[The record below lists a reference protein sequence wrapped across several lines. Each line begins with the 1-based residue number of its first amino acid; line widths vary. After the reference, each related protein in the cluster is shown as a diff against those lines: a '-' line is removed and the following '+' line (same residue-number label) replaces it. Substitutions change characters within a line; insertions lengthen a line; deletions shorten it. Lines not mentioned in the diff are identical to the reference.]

1 MLTDGTLILLAR
13 TGLDEQLLAL
23 NASDDLQPQEI
34 MDTDLSLSIHVLLP
48 ANPTFT
54 AKHSPKRLTYF

>member
-23 NASDDLQPQEI
+23 NASDDLQPQENV
-34 MDTDLSLSIHVLLP
+34 DTNLYLSISVLLYP
-48 ANPTFT
+48 NPTFT
-54 AKHSPKRLTYF
+54 FNSVQ